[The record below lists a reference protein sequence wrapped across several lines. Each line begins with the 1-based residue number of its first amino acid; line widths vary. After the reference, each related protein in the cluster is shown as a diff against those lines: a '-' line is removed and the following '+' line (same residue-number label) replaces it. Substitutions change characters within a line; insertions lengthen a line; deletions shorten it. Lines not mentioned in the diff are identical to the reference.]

1 MGEKTLPNF
10 EKGKVSTK
18 EEKYTYFIYIIVN
31 IKHAGCQV

>member
-10 EKGKVSTK
+10 KKGKVSTEK
-18 EEKYTYFIYIIVN
+18 EKYIYFIYITVN